1 MKTALITGTGCDIG
15 REVAL
20 FLGAKNYKILTHGTE
35 MKETLKNTH
44 QALEDRNI
52 SYSTYL
58 ADFSLTDEVVSQKF
72 KEITNNQNDI
82 IPYPLKLIDYYDL
95 ENKLKN
101 ELDNIEDFFSFNF
114 LKLSLVASRFLS

>member
-44 QALEDRNI
+44 QALEDRKRMVDHPLHRHRGIFNAAGPQDPKRQALDEEALYTRGCLI
-52 SYSTYL
+52 RVFL
-58 ADFSLTDEVVSQKF
+58 FLFSSPR
-72 KEITNNQNDI
+72 
-82 IPYPLKLIDYYDL
+82 PY
-95 ENKLKN
+95 
-101 ELDNIEDFFSFNF
+101 
-114 LKLSLVASRFLS
+114 